1 MLRKQN
7 NTARKHSVWE
17 TNLQPRTQTACFLL
31 TCCRGP
37 WVTVRTAQFG
47 CRPKL
52 NNMQH
57 REHYMS
63 SYMKGVLAAWSA
75 ATGRLHRRAGRGSG
89 SEIHPLNARC
99 VVLGAGA
106 EATRTPDAF
115 VLAATQSFSPQ
126 LSGFLSLLLLKR
138 CFEIRLPFEVSQ
150 VQHDIYLR
158 YTPNCFLSRSHPL
171 SPETCFLHFRQ
182 APHTSHA
189 RGAPKWCPPLPK
201 KKKNRVRPITLSR
214 PRPCVTGAGGTWAA
228 AGHAATSAG
237 WHPSPARGSRLM
249 GRQRGEKALVCGGRL
264 LTNPGRALTQP
275 RRLSISPR
283 LWQGPGARSNPCV
296 QAGGPPSPVKYFII
310 TTAVKYWWLLA
321 SPECF
326 SWRLSLRVME
336 PNSSLCAVSDIWK
349 SPKKSKGA

>member
-171 SPETCFLHFRQ
+171 SPETCFLHFRR
-182 APHTSHA
+182 APHASHA
-189 RGAPKWCPPLPK
+189 RGAPEWCPPLPK
-201 KKKNRVRPITLSR
+201 KKKIGFAPSLSPDHGLAWQELAARGRLPGTPPPRRADTPARPEDPVWWGGSGGRRPWCAEAGCWLTQAALSR
-214 PRPCVTGAGGTWAA
+214 NPAA
-228 AGHAATSAG
+228 CQ
-237 WHPSPARGSRLM
+237 SPLASDRGLAPV
-249 GRQRGEKALVCGGRL
+249 QTLACKQAGRL
-264 LTNPGRALTQP
+264 PLW
-275 RRLSISPR
+275 SIS
-283 LWQGPGARSNPCV
+283 
-296 QAGGPPSPVKYFII
+296 
-310 TTAVKYWWLLA
+310 
-321 SPECF
+321 
-326 SWRLSLRVME
+326 
-336 PNSSLCAVSDIWK
+336 
-349 SPKKSKGA
+349 